1 MFKSENVRQKSSDN
15 ALVFSIAS
23 FGNVGLQ
30 DRWKTLIG
38 GVNSFKLLGYHGF
51 VLNGVQI
58 YRIAN
63 VA

>member
-1 MFKSENVRQKSSDN
+1 MFKSENIRQKPSDN

-23 FGNVGLQ
+23 FGNVRLQ
-30 DRWKTLIG
+30 DRRKTLIRG
-38 GVNSFKLLGYHGF
+38 INSLNLLGCHGF
-51 VLNGVQI
+51 VLNGVQS